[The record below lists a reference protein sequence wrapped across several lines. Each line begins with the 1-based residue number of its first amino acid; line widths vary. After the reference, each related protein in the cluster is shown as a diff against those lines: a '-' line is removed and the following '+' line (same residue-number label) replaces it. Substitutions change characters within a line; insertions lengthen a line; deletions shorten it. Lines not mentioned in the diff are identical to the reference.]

1 MWITTENDPR
11 WGTPGAIG
19 KGDRHEGVLSRNHDR
34 RTPRRKPREDRTMV
48 LRSNGGK
55 FVPNKKASGDWLL
68 VGRTDGGRILTLVLV
83 YQERRRLLRIFTGW
97 ASTDGERR
105 RYL

>member
-1 MWITTENDPR
+1 MSNPEDAEGFEWDDPLEVR
-11 WGTPGAIG
+11 GNTGHLAR
-19 KGDRHEGVLSRNHDR
+19 KGI
-34 RTPRRKPREDRTMV
+34 TPREAEQV
-48 LRSNGGK
+48 YYNGGK

-68 VGRTDGGRILTLVLV
+68 VGRTDGGRILTLVRV